1 MGASQRLEERR
12 LEFREGL
19 VRLVETEGSAI
30 IYDWARMPDRQ
41 DVSELEDALASL
53 AVTLLAD

>member
-1 MGASQRLEERR
+1 M
-12 LEFREGL
+12 
-19 VRLVETEGSAI
+19 RLVETEGSAI

-53 AVTLLAD
+53 AITLLAD